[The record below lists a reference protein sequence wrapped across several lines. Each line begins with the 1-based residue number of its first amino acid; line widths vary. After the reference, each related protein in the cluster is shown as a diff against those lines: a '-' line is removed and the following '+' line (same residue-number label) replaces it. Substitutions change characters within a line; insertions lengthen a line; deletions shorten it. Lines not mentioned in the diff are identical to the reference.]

1 MNYEKNGKK
10 EQKLYYEEAKNRW
23 GRTPSFKEYEQKSKE
38 HQEEFEDV
46 SNGLLEIFAE
56 IGKMKQLPVDDLSVQ
71 NSIDMLKDYITEH
84 FYTCTDDILSGLGEI
99 YVADNRFKENIDH
112 AGGPGTA
119 EFVSKA
125 INFYCNK

>member
-10 EQKLYYEEAKNRW
+10 EQKLYYEEAKDRW
-23 GRTPSFKEYEQKSKE
+23 GRTPAFKEYEQKSKE
-38 HQEEFEDV
+38 YQEEFEDV

-84 FYTCTDDILSGLGEI
+84 FYTCTDDILSGLGEM
-99 YVADNRFKENIDH
+99 YVVDNRFKENIDH

>member
-1 MNYEKNGKK
+1 MNYEKNCKK
-10 EQKLYYEEAKNRW
+10 EQKLYYKEAKDRW
-23 GRTPSFKEYEQKSKE
+23 GRTPAFKEYERKSKE
-38 HQEEFEDV
+38 YQEEFEDV

-84 FYTCTDDILSGLGEI
+84 FYTCTDDILSGLGEM
-99 YVADNRFKENIDH
+99 YVTDNRFKENIDH

>member
-1 MNYEKNGKK
+1 MNYGKNGKK
-10 EQKLYYEEAKNRW
+10 EQKLYYEEAKDRW
-23 GRTPSFKEYEQKSKE
+23 GRTPAFKEYEEKSKE
-38 HQEEFEDV
+38 HQEECKDI
-46 SNGLLEIFAE
+46 SNGLLKVFAE
-56 IGKMKQLPVDDLSVQ
+56 IGKMKELPVDDLSVQ

-84 FYTCTDDILSGLGEI
+84 FYTCTNDILFGLGEM

>member
-10 EQKLYYEEAKNRW
+10 EQKLYYEEAKDRW
-23 GRTPSFKEYEQKSKE
+23 GRTPAFKEYEQKSKE
-38 HQEEFEDV
+38 HQEEFKDI

-56 IGKMKQLPVDDLSVQ
+56 IGKMKELPVDDLSVQ

-84 FYTCTDDILSGLGEI
+84 FYTCTDDILSGLGEM

-112 AGGPGTA
+112 AGGSGTA

>member
-10 EQKLYYEEAKNRW
+10 EQKLYYEEAKDRW
-23 GRTPSFKEYEQKSKE
+23 GRTPSFKEYEEKSKE
-38 HQEEFEDV
+38 HQEGFEDV
-46 SNGLLEIFAE
+46 SNDLLEIFAE

-71 NSIDMLKDYITEH
+71 NSIYMLKNYITEH
-84 FYTCTDDILSGLGEI
+84 FYTCTDDILSGLGEM
-99 YVADNRFKENIDH
+99 YVVDNRFKENIDH

-119 EFVSKA
+119 EFVLKA